1 MTRMHNQI
9 NDVKENQMNYK
20 TLALT
25 LLLGLGSMQAQAE
38 MTMSHEGHDMSQME
52 GMNMAEAG
60 DVTMTRGIISRI
72 DAANGKLGIKHEAI
86 DNLNMPP
93 MTMVFRVADPA
104 LLNGLQVGDAVH
116 FHAENPAGKLTV
128 TALQKQ

>member
-1 MTRMHNQI
+1 MHNQI

-20 TLALT
+20 TLTLT
-25 LLLGLGSMQAQAE
+25 LLLGLGAMQAQAE
-38 MTMSHEGHDMSQME
+38 MIMNHEGHDMSQME
-52 GMNMAEAG
+52 GMTMAEAG

-72 DAANGKLGIKHEAI
+72 DAPNGKVGIKHEAI
-86 DNLNMPP
+86 ANLKMPA

-104 LLNGLQVGDAVH
+104 LLEDLKVGDAVR

-128 TALQKQ
+128 TQLQKQ